1 MALPKLNTPTYKIKL
16 HSIDHEISYRPFL
29 VKEEKILLMAI
40 ESKNDETMLQAIRQ
54 IINNCCTDAKKIK
67 IESIPL
73 FDLEYWFLH
82 LRAKSVGESV
92 KLILPCA
99 KCESNVPVDFNINDV
114 ALQLDDDHSPL
125 VKLTDTVSI
134 KMAYPNI
141 KQFSSFTTQDTTK
154 VTDKMFSLIRD
165 CTESIIEGDKIFE
178 AKLQTK
184 TELDEFVQSLNQEQ
198 FRKVIGFFDTM
209 PKLRHTLNYQ
219 CTKEGCDERTTYTI
233 QGLENFFLSP

>member
-40 ESKNDETMLQAIRQ
+40 ESKNDKTMLNAVRQ
-54 IINNCCTDAKKIK
+54 IVNNCCTDEKKIP
-67 IESIPL
+67 IEAIPL

-92 KLILPCA
+92 KLNLPCH

-114 ALQLDDDHSPL
+114 ALQLDDDHTP
-125 VKLTDTVSI
+125 VVQLTDDVSI
-134 KMAYPNI
+134 KMQYPNI
-141 KQFSSFTTQDTTK
+141 KQFSSFTVEDTTK
-154 VTDKMFSLIRD
+154 VTDKLFNLIRE
-165 CTESIIEGDKIFE
+165 CTESIIEGETVYE

-184 TELDEFVQSLNQEQ
+184 NELDEFIQSLNQDQ
-198 FRKVIGFFDTM
+198 FRRIVNFFDTM
-209 PKLRHTLNYQ
+209 PKLRHKLEYD
-219 CTKEGCDERTTYTI
+219 CPKEDCKEHTTYTVE
-233 QGLENFFLSP
+233 GLENFFLSP